1 MGLAS
6 TSRVPRRVGLRVPR
20 RAGLARVVLAT
31 LLLVGCAKQPPPE
44 PVAVEPVAV
53 VEEPEPEAV
62 VVEEPPPPPAPTPT
76 RAICAP
82 WPDAWTPY
90 EEVDLNGDGRLE
102 RFYLSPPR
110 IEGSPKKMHIFAKT
124 CAEGWIFVYAEVH
137 HQVEILST
145 STRGWKDLKSTIS
158 YESGGELVVRSW
170 KYSYNGKT
178 WARGAEL

>member
-6 TSRVPRRVGLRVPR
+6 SSRAPRRVGAART
-20 RAGLARVVLAT
+20 ALAVLV
-31 LLLVGCAKQPPPE
+31 LVGCAKQSPPE
-44 PVAVEPVAV
+44 PVAVEPVV
-53 VEEPEPEAV
+53 EPEPEP
-62 VVEEPPPPPAPTPT
+62 VVEEEPPPPAPTPT

-82 WPDAWTPY
+82 WPEAWTPY
-90 EEVDLNGDGRLE
+90 EEVDLNGDGRVE
-102 RFYLSPPR
+102 RFYVAPPR

-145 STRGWKDLKSTIS
+145 TTRGWKDLKSTIS

-170 KYSYNGKT
+170 KYHFDGKT
-178 WARGAEL
+178 WVRGAEL